1 MTETNRQ
8 LEFAENYFAKLFTF
22 RNSLD
27 LSKLLEVANLIIRTS
42 RAGGRVYIAGNGGSC
57 SLAEHFVTDLGVG
70 SLGTGRPV
78 QAISLTSNNSVVTAT
93 ANDYNYSEIFSRQL
107 KLYAKADDVLIV
119 ISSSGNSSNLVTCT
133 QTAREIGLAS
143 VGILGFDGGLL
154 AHEVDICVHV
164 ETPQGEYGPV
174 EDIHSSICH
183 ILALLVRNS

>member
-1 MTETNRQ
+1 MTGTNEQ
-8 LEFAENYFAKLFTF
+8 LEFAENYFAKLIAF

-27 LSKLLEVANLIIRTS
+27 MSKLLEVANLIIRTS
-42 RAGGRVYIAGNGGSC
+42 RDGGRVYIAGNGGSC

-70 SLGTGRPV
+70 SLGSGRPV

-107 KLYAKADDVLIV
+107 KLYARADDVLIV
-119 ISSSGNSSNLVTCT
+119 ISSSGNSSNLVACT
-133 QTAREIGLAS
+133 QTARKIGLAS

-154 AHEVDICVHV
+154 AQEVDFCIHV

-183 ILALLVRNS
+183 ILALLVRHS